1 MALGKLKLLKIR
13 NVGFGFRLVPIFAST
28 SGASKNEARYTK
40 WSKMA
45 QK

>member
-1 MALGKLKLLKIR
+1 MALGKLPLLKIR
-13 NVGFGFRLVPIFAST
+13 NVGFGFRLQPIFDST
-28 SGASKNEARYTK
+28 SGASINEACNTK